1 MGKKVI
7 RNFKNVALLHFYIVN
22 TETKNMKSKI
32 INGFSKLS
40 KEEKLNKLISLFD
53 DKELGKNELM
63 SYWHVDEKKQ
73 QLFDEFSENTL
84 SNFYLPYS
92 IAPNFVINHK
102 IYHVPMVIEESS
114 VIAAASKAAKF
125 WADKGGFRTN
135 VISTTKIGQVH
146 FIWQG
151 DVKKLK
157 EEMPQMCNIF
167 LKSTDSI
174 TKNMRERGG
183 GIMDIELVD
192 KTFEMENYY
201 QILVKFDTV
210 DSMGANFINSCL
222 EEIAAQLK
230 IYISEKEGWTTSE
243 RKCTILMSILSNYTP
258 ECIVETRVETKI
270 ENFEG
275 IDASMTATEFVDKF
289 EKAINITKIDV
300 YRAVTHNKGI
310 FNGIDAVVLATG
322 NDFRAIEAGGHAFAT
337 QNGKYQGLTD
347 IEIKNGKFRYSL
359 KIPLALGTVGGLT
372 SLHPLAKRS
381 MEILDNPN
389 AEELMQIAATVGL
402 ANNFSA
408 VKSLITQGIQ
418 VGHMKMHLWNIL
430 NQFNANDQEKQL
442 AVEYY
447 KNHKVSYD
455 SVRNFLSSLRIK
467 PAT

>member
-1 MGKKVI
+1 
-7 RNFKNVALLHFYIVN
+7 
-22 TETKNMKSKI
+22 MKSKI

-40 KEEKLNKLISLFD
+40 KEEKLNKLTGLFE
-53 DKELGKNELM
+53 DKEKGREELK
-63 SYWHVDEKKQ
+63 SYWHENPKKQ

-125 WADKGGFRTN
+125 WADKGGFRAH
-135 VISTTKIGQVH
+135 VLSTTKIGQVH
-146 FIWQG
+146 FLWQG
-151 DVKKLK
+151 AMKKLQA
-157 EEMPQMCNIF
+157 EMPEMRSIF
-167 LKSTDSI
+167 LKSTDNI

-183 GIMDIELVD
+183 GILDIELVD
-192 KTFEMENYY
+192 KTDEMDNYY

-230 IYISEKEGWTTSE
+230 LFISEKKEWVNSE
-243 RKCTILMSILSNYTP
+243 RKCTVLMSILSNYTP

-270 ENFEG
+270 ENFENV
-275 IDASMTATEFVDKF
+275 DASLSATEFVDKF

-310 FNGIDAVVLATG
+310 FNGIDAVILATG
-322 NDFRAIEAGGHAFAT
+322 NDFRAIEAGGHAYAARK
-337 QNGKYQGLTD
+337 GKYQGLSD
-347 IEIKNGKFRYSL
+347 LEISNGRFSYRL

-381 MEILDNPN
+381 LEILEYPN
-389 AEELMQIAATVGL
+389 ADELMQIAATVGL

-442 AVEYY
+442 AIEYY
-447 KNHKVSYD
+447 KTHKVSYD

>member
-1 MGKKVI
+1 
-7 RNFKNVALLHFYIVN
+7 
-22 TETKNMKSKI
+22 MKSKI
-32 INGFSKLS
+32 INGFSKLT
-40 KEEKLNKLISLFD
+40 KEEKLNKLISLFE
-53 DKELGKNELM
+53 DKDAGKDELK
-63 SYWHVDEKKQ
+63 SYWHENPKKQ

-125 WADKGGFRTN
+125 WADKGGFRAN

-146 FIWQG
+146 FLWQG
-151 DVKKLK
+151 NLKKLQA
-157 EEMPQMCNIF
+157 EMPEMRSIF
-167 LKSTDSI
+167 LKSTDNI

-192 KTFEMENYY
+192 KTNEMDNYY

-230 IYISEKEGWTTSE
+230 IYISEKENWTDTE
-243 RKCTILMSILSNYTP
+243 RKCTVLMSILSNYTP

-270 ENFEG
+270 ENFEN
-275 IDASMTATEFVDKF
+275 IDPELSAAEFVDKF

-322 NDFRAIEAGGHAFAT
+322 NDFRAIEAGGHAYASR
-337 QNGKYQGLTD
+337 NGKYQGLSD
-347 IEIKNGKFRYSL
+347 LEISNGRFSYQL

-381 MEILDNPN
+381 LEILDYPN
-389 AEELMQIAATVGL
+389 ADELMQIAATVGL

-447 KNHKVSYD
+447 KTHKVSYD
-455 SVRNFLSSLRIK
+455 SVRSFLSSLRIK

>member
-1 MGKKVI
+1 
-7 RNFKNVALLHFYIVN
+7 
-22 TETKNMKSKI
+22 MKSKI
-32 INGFSKLS
+32 INGFSKLT
-40 KEEKLNKLISLFD
+40 KEEKLNKLISLFE
-53 DKELGKNELM
+53 DKEAGRDELK
-63 SYWHVDEKKQ
+63 SYWHENPKKQ

-125 WADKGGFRTN
+125 WADKGGFRAN
-135 VISTTKIGQVH
+135 IISTTKIGQVH
-146 FIWQG
+146 FLWQG
-151 DVKKLK
+151 NLKKLQA
-157 EEMPQMCNIF
+157 EMPEMRSIF
-167 LKSTDSI
+167 LKSTDNI

-192 KTFEMENYY
+192 KSSEMDNYY

-230 IYISEKEGWTTSE
+230 IYISEKKDWSNTEQ
-243 RKCTILMSILSNYTP
+243 KCTVLMAILSNYTP

-270 ENFEG
+270 ENFEN
-275 IDASMTATEFVDKF
+275 IDPELSATEFVDKF
-289 EKAINITKIDV
+289 EKAVNITKIDV

-322 NDFRAIEAGGHAFAT
+322 NDFRAIEAGGHAYAAR
-337 QNGKYQGLTD
+337 NGKYQGLSD
-347 IEIKNGKFRYSL
+347 VEINSGKFSYRL
-359 KIPLALGTVGGLT
+359 KIPMALGTVGGLT

-381 MEILDNPN
+381 LEILDYPN
-389 AEELMQIAATVGL
+389 ADELMQIAATVGL

-430 NQFNANDQEKQL
+430 NQFNANDMEKQL
-442 AVEYY
+442 AIEYY
-447 KNHKVSYD
+447 KTHKVSYD

>member
-1 MGKKVI
+1 
-7 RNFKNVALLHFYIVN
+7 
-22 TETKNMKSKI
+22 MKSKI

-40 KEEKLNKLISLFD
+40 KEEKLDKLISLFK
-53 DKELGKNELM
+53 DKDTGKQELI
-63 SYWHVDEKKQ
+63 SYWHNDAKKQ

-125 WADKGGFRTN
+125 WADKGGFRAN

-146 FIWQG
+146 FSWQG
-151 DVKKLK
+151 DVRKLQA
-157 EEMPQMCNIF
+157 EMPVMRKLF
-167 LKSTDSI
+167 LRATDNI

-192 KTFEMENYY
+192 KTAEMKNYY
-201 QILVKFDTV
+201 QIMVKFDTV

-222 EEIAAQLK
+222 EEIAAELK
-230 IYISEKEGWTTSE
+230 IYISEKEDWTETE
-243 RKCTILMSILSNYTP
+243 RKCTIIMSILSNYTP
-258 ECIVETRVETKI
+258 ECVVATHVETKI

-275 IDASMTATEFVDKF
+275 IDPNLTATEFVDKF
-289 EKAINITKIDV
+289 EKAVQITKIDV

-310 FNGIDAVVLATG
+310 FNGIDAVILATG
-322 NDFRAIEAGGHAFAT
+322 NDFRAIEAGGHAYAAR
-337 QNGKYQGLTD
+337 NGKYQGLSD
-347 IEIKNGKFRYSL
+347 VKIENGTFHYSL
-359 KIPLALGTVGGLT
+359 KVPLALGTVGGLT

-381 MEILDNPN
+381 MEILDEPN
-389 AEELMQIAATVGL
+389 ADELMQIAASVGL

-408 VKSLITQGIQ
+408 VKSLITAGIQ

-430 NQFNANDQEKQL
+430 NQFNANDEEKQL
-442 AVEYY
+442 AIEYY
-447 KNHKVSYD
+447 KTHKVSYD

>member
-1 MGKKVI
+1 
-7 RNFKNVALLHFYIVN
+7 
-22 TETKNMKSKI
+22 MKSKI
-32 INGFSKLS
+32 IHGFSKLT
-40 KEEKLNKLISLFD
+40 KEEKLNKLLSLFE
-53 DKELGKNELM
+53 DKEQAKKELT
-63 SYWHVDEKKQ
+63 SYWHEEPKKQ

-125 WADKGGFRTN
+125 WSDKGGFRAH
-135 VISTTKIGQVH
+135 VISTVKVGQVH

-151 DVKKLK
+151 DVKKLQA
-157 EEMPQMCNIF
+157 EMPYLRKIF
-167 LKSTDSI
+167 LQSTDNI

-183 GIMDIELVD
+183 GITDIELVD
-192 KTFEMENYY
+192 KTKEMKNYY
-201 QILVKFDTV
+201 QIFVKFDTV

-230 IYISEKEGWTTSE
+230 IYISEKQDWSESE
-243 RKCTILMSILSNYTP
+243 RKLTVLMSILSNYTP
-258 ECIVETRVETKI
+258 ECLVETHVETKI
-270 ENFEG
+270 ENFAG
-275 IDASMTATEFVDKF
+275 IDASMTAEEFADKF
-289 EKAINITKIDV
+289 EKAIQLTKIDV

-310 FNGIDAVVLATG
+310 FNGIDAVILATG
-322 NDFRAIEAGGHAFAT
+322 NDFRAIEAGGHAFAAR
-337 QNGKYQGLTD
+337 NGKYQGLSD
-347 IEIKNGKFRYSL
+347 VEIHNGYFRYSL

-381 MEILDNPN
+381 LEILEFPN
-389 AEELMQIAATVGL
+389 ADELMQIAASVGL

-408 VKSLITQGIQ
+408 VKSLITAGIQ

-430 NQFNANDQEKQL
+430 NQFNANDMEKQL

-447 KNHKVSYD
+447 KTHKVSYD